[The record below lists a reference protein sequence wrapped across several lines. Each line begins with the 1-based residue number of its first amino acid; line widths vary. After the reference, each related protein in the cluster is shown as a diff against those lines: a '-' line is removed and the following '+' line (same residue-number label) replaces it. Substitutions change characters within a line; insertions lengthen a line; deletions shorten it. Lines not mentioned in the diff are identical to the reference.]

1 MALTKVTTSGLADD
15 SITSA
20 KVSDG
25 VISAADVADGTL
37 TVAKLT
43 STLDLSSNTV
53 TLPSSFTTNSGSQ
66 TLTNKTISGSA
77 NTINNIANASLTN
90 SSFTLNGTSINLGD
104 TTEISAGTSWQA
116 EKTTSFTAVAGE
128 GYFVNTTSGA
138 ITVTLP
144 ASPSLG
150 DEVSIIDAS
159 GTADTNN
166 ITVGRNS
173 ENIQGS
179 AADLTISTERA
190 GLTLVYFNATQ
201 GWLLKDK

>member
-15 SITSA
+15 SVTSI
-20 KVSDG
+20 KVADG

-37 TVAKLT
+37 TNAKLA
-43 STLDLSSNTV
+43 D
-53 TLPSSFTTNSGSQ
+53 G
-66 TLTNKTISGSA
+66 TIE
-77 NTINNIANASLTN
+77 NAKLAN
-90 SSFTLNGTSINLGD
+90 SSVTVNGSSVALGGSV
-104 TTEISAGTSWQA
+104 EISAGTAWQSGIVA
-116 EKTTSFTAVAGE
+116 DGSTVTTAVAGN
-128 GYFVNTTSGA
+128 GYFIDTTSA
-138 ITVTLP
+138 AHTINLP

-173 ENIQGS
+173 ENIQGT

-190 GLTLVYFNATQ
+190 GFTLVYFNSTQ

>member
-53 TLPSSFTTNSGSQ
+53 TLPNTSVTNDMLAGS
-66 TLTNKTISGSA
+66 
-77 NTINNIANASLTN
+77 IANAKLAN

-104 TTEISAGTSWQA
+104 TTEISAGTSWQT

-138 ITVTLP
+138 VTVTLP

-159 GTADTNN
+159 ATADTNN

-190 GLTLVYFNATQ
+190 AFTLVYFNSTQ

>member
-15 SITSA
+15 SVTSA
-20 KVSDG
+20 KVTDG

-53 TLPSSFTTNSGSQ
+53 TLPNTSVTNDMLAGS
-66 TLTNKTISGSA
+66 
-77 NTINNIANASLTN
+77 IANAKLAN

-104 TTEISAGTSWQA
+104 TTEISAGTSWQTGIVA
-116 EKTTSFTAVAGE
+116 DGSTVTTAVAGN
-128 GYFVNTTSGA
+128 GYFIDTTSA
-138 ITVTLP
+138 AHTINLP

-150 DEVSIIDAS
+150 DEVSIVDAS

-173 ENIQGS
+173 ENIQGT

-190 GLTLVYFNATQ
+190 GFTLVYFNSTQ

>member
-20 KVSDG
+20 KVANG

-37 TVAKLT
+37 TNAKLA
-43 STLDLSSNTV
+43 D
-53 TLPSSFTTNSGSQ
+53 G
-66 TLTNKTISGSA
+66 TIENGKIA
-77 NTINNIANASLTN
+77 DGTIQNAKIVDGTIANAKLAN
-90 SSFTLNGTSINLGD
+90 SSVTVNGSSVALGGSV
-104 TTEISAGTSWQA
+104 EISAGTAWQSGIVA
-116 EKTTSFTAVAGE
+116 DGSTVTTAVAGN
-128 GYFVNTTSGA
+128 GYFIDTTSA
-138 ITVTLP
+138 AHTINLP

-166 ITVGRNS
+166 ITIGRNS
-173 ENIQGS
+173 ENIQGT

-190 GLTLVYFNATQ
+190 GFTLVYFNSTQ

>member
-15 SITSA
+15 SVTSA

-53 TLPSSFTTNSGSQ
+53 TLPNTSVTNDMLAGS
-66 TLTNKTISGSA
+66 
-77 NTINNIANASLTN
+77 IANAKLAN

-104 TTEISAGTSWQA
+104 TTEISAGTSWQT

-190 GLTLVYFNATQ
+190 AFTLVYFNSTQ

>member
-15 SITSA
+15 SVTSA
-20 KVSDG
+20 KVTDG

-37 TVAKLT
+37 TNAKLADGT
-43 STLDLSSNTV
+43 
-53 TLPSSFTTNSGSQ
+53 
-66 TLTNKTISGSA
+66 
-77 NTINNIANASLTN
+77 IANAKLVN
-90 SSFTLNGTSINLGD
+90 SSVTVNGSSVALGGSVD
-104 TTEISAGTSWQA
+104 ISAGTAWQSGIVA
-116 EKTTSFTAVAGE
+116 DGSTVTTAVAGN
-128 GYFVNTTSGA
+128 GYFIDTTSA
-138 ITVTLP
+138 AHTINLP

-190 GLTLVYFNATQ
+190 AFTLVYFNSTQ

>member
-15 SITSA
+15 SVTSA

-37 TVAKLT
+37 TNAKLA
-43 STLDLSSNTV
+43 D
-53 TLPSSFTTNSGSQ
+53 G
-66 TLTNKTISGSA
+66 TIE
-77 NTINNIANASLTN
+77 NAKLAN
-90 SSFTLNGTSINLGD
+90 SSVTVNGSSVALGGSV
-104 TTEISAGTSWQA
+104 EISAGTAWQSGIVA
-116 EKTTSFTAVAGE
+116 DGSTVTTAVAGN
-128 GYFVNTTSGA
+128 GYFIDTTSA
-138 ITVTLP
+138 AHTINLP

-179 AADLTISTERA
+179 AADLTIST
-190 GLTLVYFNATQ
+190 LSSIYFS
-201 GWLLKDK
+201 LL

>member
-15 SITSA
+15 SVTSA

-53 TLPSSFTTNSGSQ
+53 TLPNTSVTNDMLAGS
-66 TLTNKTISGSA
+66 
-77 NTINNIANASLTN
+77 IANAKLAN

-144 ASPSLG
+144 ASPTLG

>member
-37 TVAKLT
+37 TNAKLVDGT
-43 STLDLSSNTV
+43 IENAKIADST
-53 TLPSSFTTNSGSQ
+53 
-66 TLTNKTISGSA
+66 
-77 NTINNIANASLTN
+77 IANAKLVN
-90 SSFTLNGTSINLGD
+90 SSVTVNGSSVALGGSV
-104 TTEISAGTSWQA
+104 EISAGTAWQSGIVA
-116 EKTTSFTAVAGE
+116 DGSTVTTAVAGN
-128 GYFVNTTSGA
+128 GYFIDTTSA
-138 ITVTLP
+138 AHTINLP

-173 ENIQGS
+173 ENIQGT
-179 AADLTISTERA
+179 AADLTIATERA
-190 GLTLVYFNATQ
+190 AFTLVYFNSTQ
-201 GWLLKDK
+201 CWLLKDK

>member
-15 SITSA
+15 SVTSA

-37 TVAKLT
+37 TNAKLADGT
-43 STLDLSSNTV
+43 IENGKIADST
-53 TLPSSFTTNSGSQ
+53 
-66 TLTNKTISGSA
+66 
-77 NTINNIANASLTN
+77 IANAKLVN
-90 SSFTLNGTSINLGD
+90 SSVTVNGSSVALGGSVD
-104 TTEISAGTSWQA
+104 ISAGTAWQT
-116 EKTTSFTAVAGE
+116 EKTASFTAVAGE

-190 GLTLVYFNATQ
+190 AFTLVYFNSTQ

>member
-20 KVSDG
+20 KVANG

-53 TLPSSFTTNSGSQ
+53 TLPNTSVTNDMLAGS
-66 TLTNKTISGSA
+66 
-77 NTINNIANASLTN
+77 IANAKLSN
-90 SSFTLNGTSINLGD
+90 SSFTLNGTSISLGA
-104 TTEISAGTSWQA
+104 TAEISAGTSWQT
-116 EKTTSFTAVAGE
+116 EKTAGFTAVAGE

-190 GLTLVYFNATQ
+190 AFTLVYFNATQ

>member
-20 KVSDG
+20 KVANG

-37 TVAKLT
+37 TNAKLADGT
-43 STLDLSSNTV
+43 
-53 TLPSSFTTNSGSQ
+53 
-66 TLTNKTISGSA
+66 
-77 NTINNIANASLTN
+77 IANAKLVN
-90 SSFTLNGTSINLGD
+90 SSVTVNGSSVALGGSV
-104 TTEISAGTSWQA
+104 EISAGTAWQSGIVA
-116 EKTTSFTAVAGE
+116 DGSTVTTAVAGN
-128 GYFVNTTSGA
+128 GYFIDTTSA
-138 ITVTLP
+138 AHTINLP

-190 GLTLVYFNATQ
+190 AFTLVYFNATQ

>member
-20 KVSDG
+20 KVANG

-37 TVAKLT
+37 TNAKLA
-43 STLDLSSNTV
+43 D
-53 TLPSSFTTNSGSQ
+53 G
-66 TLTNKTISGSA
+66 TIENAKIADG
-77 NTINNIANASLTN
+77 TIQNAKIVDGTIANAKLAN
-90 SSFTLNGTSINLGD
+90 SSITINGVSSSLGASV
-104 TTEISAGTSWQA
+104 TIAAGTDWQT

-138 ITVTLP
+138 ITITLP

-150 DEVSIIDAS
+150 DEISIIDAS

-173 ENIQGS
+173 ENIQG
-179 AADLTISTERA
+179 AAEDLVKSTERA

>member
-15 SITSA
+15 SVTSI
-20 KVSDG
+20 KVADG

-37 TVAKLT
+37 TNAKLA
-43 STLDLSSNTV
+43 D
-53 TLPSSFTTNSGSQ
+53 G
-66 TLTNKTISGSA
+66 TIE
-77 NTINNIANASLTN
+77 NAKLAN
-90 SSFTLNGTSINLGD
+90 SSVTVNGSSVALGGSV
-104 TTEISAGTSWQA
+104 EISAGTAWQSGIVA
-116 EKTTSFTAVAGE
+116 DGSTVTTAVAGN
-128 GYFVNTTSGA
+128 GYFIDTTSA
-138 ITVTLP
+138 AHTINLP

-190 GLTLVYFNATQ
+190 AFTLVYFNSTQ

>member
-15 SITSA
+15 SVTSA
-20 KVSDG
+20 KVTDG

-37 TVAKLT
+37 SNAKLADGT
-43 STLDLSSNTV
+43 IENAKLANSS
-53 TLPSSFTTNSGSQ
+53 
-66 TLTNKTISGSA
+66 I
-77 NTINNIANASLTN
+77 TINGVSSSLGASVTIA
-90 SSFTLNGTSINLGD
+90 
-104 TTEISAGTSWQA
+104 AGTDWQT
-116 EKTTSFTAVAGE
+116 EKTTSFTAAAGE

-190 GLTLVYFNATQ
+190 AFTLVYFNATQ

>member
-15 SITSA
+15 SVTSA

-37 TVAKLT
+37 TLAKLT

-53 TLPSSFTTNSGSQ
+53 TLPNTSVTNDMLAGS
-66 TLTNKTISGSA
+66 
-77 NTINNIANASLTN
+77 IANAKLAN

-104 TTEISAGTSWQA
+104 TTEISAGTSWQT

-144 ASPSLG
+144 ASPTLG

>member
-15 SITSA
+15 SVTSA
-20 KVSDG
+20 KVTDG

-53 TLPSSFTTNSGSQ
+53 TLPNTSVTNDMLAGS
-66 TLTNKTISGSA
+66 
-77 NTINNIANASLTN
+77 IANAKLAN

-104 TTEISAGTSWQA
+104 TTEISAGTSWQT
-116 EKTTSFTAVAGE
+116 EKTSSFTAVAGE

-138 ITVTLP
+138 VTVTLP

-190 GLTLVYFNATQ
+190 AFTLVYFNATQ

>member
-20 KVSDG
+20 KVANG

-37 TVAKLT
+37 TNAKLA
-43 STLDLSSNTV
+43 D
-53 TLPSSFTTNSGSQ
+53 G
-66 TLTNKTISGSA
+66 TIENAKIADG
-77 NTINNIANASLTN
+77 TIANAKLAGSIANAKLAN
-90 SSFTLNGTSINLGD
+90 SSVTINGSSVSLGGSV
-104 TTEISAGTSWQA
+104 EISAGTAWQSGIVA
-116 EKTTSFTAVAGE
+116 DGSTVTTAVAGN
-128 GYFVNTTSGA
+128 GYFIDTTSA
-138 ITVTLP
+138 AHTINLP

-190 GLTLVYFNATQ
+190 AFTLVYFNSTQ
-201 GWLLKDK
+201 GWLFKDK